1 MAQTHRLLRSY
12 RRLVPVMLADFRS
25 TGGFYLFFSLL
36 LPAGVLYF
44 VLTSAGATDDAA
56 RLYFAAGAVATSLAM
71 GPAVMLSA
79 RLGLAR
85 ENREFDYWATL
96 PVSKAGYVLAL
107 STAHLAFSLP
117 GVVGMLVLA
126 VVLLGVHVSGALW
139 ALALIPLAVVALV
152 GLGAFVGSRAPS
164 GIAGTLLGNLLLGA
178 FLFLSPMMTH
188 WSAYPAVL
196 RPVAYAIPTTYMAD
210 AFRHAMGA
218 ATDLSLTTDVAA
230 LVAVAVAGLWLTHR
244 CLDWRTG

>member
-1 MAQTHRLLRSY
+1 LAEAHRFLRSY

-44 VLTSAGATDDAA
+44 VLTSAGATDSAA
-56 RLYFAAGAVATSLAM
+56 RRYFAAGAVATSLAM

-107 STAHLAFSLP
+107 STAHLAFSLL
-117 GVVGMLVLA
+117 GVVAMLVLA
-126 VVLLGVHVSGALW
+126 VVFLGVPASGALG
-139 ALALIPLAVVALV
+139 ALALIPLAVVALA

-164 GIAGTLLGNLLLGA
+164 GIAGTLLGNLMLGV

-188 WSAYPAVL
+188 WDAYPAVL
-196 RPVAYAIPTTYMAD
+196 RPVAYAIPTTYIAD

-218 ATDLSLTTDVAA
+218 ATDLSLGTDVAVLA
-230 LVAVAVAGLWLTHR
+230 AVAVAGLWLTHR
-244 CLDWRTG
+244 FLDWRVR